1 MLNILYVGLGGFIGS
16 ILRYL
21 VFLSSNHLLGSNLPY
36 STIIVNIIGSFFIGF
51 LYQFFNN
58 YIFISESTKLL
69 LTVGFLGGFTTFS
82 TFSIDAFILFQN
94 YGKFFA
100 VSYIIL
106 SVVLSLFAL
115 LLGMFVLR

>member
-1 MLNILYVGLGGFIGS
+1 MLSILYVGLGGFIGS

-21 VFLSSNHLLGSNLPY
+21 FYLSSNHFLDSNLPY

-58 YIFISESTKLL
+58 YFFISENTKLL
-69 LTVGFLGGFTTFS
+69 LTVGLLGGFTTFS
-82 TFSIDAFILFQN
+82 TFSLDAFILYQN

-100 VSYIIL
+100 VSYLIL
-106 SVVLSLFAL
+106 SVVLSLLAL

>member
-36 STIIVNIIGSFFIGF
+36 STIIVNIIGSFLIGF

-58 YIFISESTKLL
+58 YIIISESTKLL

-82 TFSIDAFILFQN
+82 TFSIDAFILYQN

>member
-58 YIFISESTKLL
+58 HIFFSESTKLL
-69 LTVGFLGGFTTFS
+69 LTVGLLGGFTTFS
-82 TFSIDAFILFQN
+82 TFSIDAFILYQN

-106 SVVLSLFAL
+106 SVVLSLSAL
-115 LLGMFVLR
+115 LLGMFALR

>member
-36 STIIVNIIGSFFIGF
+36 STIIVNIIGSFLIGF

-82 TFSIDAFILFQN
+82 TFSIDAFILYQN

-106 SVVLSLFAL
+106 SVVLSLSAL
-115 LLGMFVLR
+115 LLGMFALR

>member
-1 MLNILYVGLGGFIGS
+1 MLNILYVGFGGFIGS

-69 LTVGFLGGFTTFS
+69 LTVGFLRGFTTFS
-82 TFSIDAFILFQN
+82 TFSIDAFILYQN

>member
-1 MLNILYVGLGGFIGS
+1 MLNILYVGFGGFIGS

-21 VFLSSNHLLGSNLPY
+21 VFLSSNHFLGSNLPY

-82 TFSIDAFILFQN
+82 TFSIDAFILYQN

>member
-82 TFSIDAFILFQN
+82 TFSIDAFMLYRN

>member
-1 MLNILYVGLGGFIGS
+1 MLNILYVGIGGFIGS

-58 YIFISESTKLL
+58 YFFISESTKLL

-82 TFSIDAFILFQN
+82 TFSIDAFILYQN

>member
-51 LYQFFNN
+51 LG
-58 YIFISESTKLL
+58 S
-69 LTVGFLGGFTTFS
+69 FTTFS
-82 TFSIDAFILFQN
+82 TFSIDAFILYQN

>member
-36 STIIVNIIGSFFIGF
+36 STIIVNIVGSFFIGF

-58 YIFISESTKLL
+58 YFFIFKSAKLL
-69 LTVGFLGGFTTFS
+69 IKVGFLGGFTTFS
-82 TFSIDAFILFQN
+82 TFSIDTFILYQN

>member
-1 MLNILYVGLGGFIGS
+1 MLNILYVGLGGFIVS

-21 VFLSSNHLLGSNLPY
+21 VFLSSNHLLGSN
-36 STIIVNIIGSFFIGF
+36 IIGSFFIGF
-51 LYQFFNN
+51 FYQFFNN

-82 TFSIDAFILFQN
+82 TFSIDAFILYQN

>member
-21 VFLSSNHLLGSNLPY
+21 VFLSSNHILGSNLPY
-36 STIIVNIIGSFFIGF
+36 STIIVNIIGSFLIGF

-58 YIFISESTKLL
+58 YIFISESAKLL

-82 TFSIDAFILFQN
+82 TFSIDAFILYQN

-106 SVVLSLFAL
+106 SVVLSLSAL
-115 LLGMFVLR
+115 LLGMFALR

>member
-51 LYQFFNN
+51 LYHFFNN

-82 TFSIDAFILFQN
+82 TFSIDAFILYQN

>member
-36 STIIVNIIGSFFIGF
+36 STIIVNIVGSFFIGF

-58 YIFISESTKLL
+58 YFFISESTKLL
-69 LTVGFLGGFTTFS
+69 LTVGLLGGFTTFS
-82 TFSIDAFILFQN
+82 TFSIDAFILYQN

>member
-36 STIIVNIIGSFFIGF
+36 STIIVNIVGSFFIGF

-82 TFSIDAFILFQN
+82 TFSIDAFILYQN

>member
-82 TFSIDAFILFQN
+82 TFSIDAFILYQN

-106 SVVLSLFAL
+106 SVILSLFAL

>member
-1 MLNILYVGLGGFIGS
+1 MLNILYVGFGGFIGS

-69 LTVGFLGGFTTFS
+69 LTVGILGGFTTFS
-82 TFSIDAFILFQN
+82 TFSIDAFILYQN

-106 SVVLSLFAL
+106 SVVLSLSAL
-115 LLGMFVLR
+115 LLGMFALR

>member
-36 STIIVNIIGSFFIGF
+36 STIIVNIVGSFFIGF

-58 YIFISESTKLL
+58 YFFISESTKLL
-69 LTVGFLGGFTTFS
+69 LTVGILGGFTTFS
-82 TFSIDAFILFQN
+82 TFSIDAFILYQN

-106 SVVLSLFAL
+106 SVVLSLSAL
-115 LLGMFVLR
+115 LLGMFALR

>member
-36 STIIVNIIGSFFIGF
+36 STIIVNIVGSFFIGF

-58 YIFISESTKLL
+58 YFFISESAKLL
-69 LTVGFLGGFTTFS
+69 LTVGILGGFTTFS
-82 TFSIDAFILFQN
+82 TFSIDAFILYQN

>member
-58 YIFISESTKLL
+58 HIFISESTKLL

-82 TFSIDAFILFQN
+82 TFSIDAFILYQN

>member
-21 VFLSSNHLLGSNLPY
+21 VFLSSNHLLGLNLPY

-58 YIFISESTKLL
+58 YIFFSESTKLL

-82 TFSIDAFILFQN
+82 TFSIDAFILYQN

>member
-82 TFSIDAFILFQN
+82 TFSIDAFILYQN

-106 SVVLSLFAL
+106 SVVLSLSAL
-115 LLGMFVLR
+115 LLGMFALR

>member
-58 YIFISESTKLL
+58 YIFFSESTKLL

-82 TFSIDAFILFQN
+82 TFSIDAFILYQN

>member
-82 TFSIDAFILFQN
+82 TFSIDAFILYQN

>member
-82 TFSIDAFILFQN
+82 TFSIDTFILYQN

>member
-21 VFLSSNHLLGSNLPY
+21 VFLLSNHLLGSNLPY

-82 TFSIDAFILFQN
+82 TFSIDAFILYQN

>member
-1 MLNILYVGLGGFIGS
+1 MLNILYVGIGGFIGS

-82 TFSIDAFILFQN
+82 TFSIDAFILYQN
-94 YGKFFA
+94 YGKLFA

>member
-1 MLNILYVGLGGFIGS
+1 MLNILYVGFGGFIGS

-82 TFSIDAFILFQN
+82 TFSIDAFILYQN

>member
-58 YIFISESTKLL
+58 YFFISESTKLL

-82 TFSIDAFILFQN
+82 TFSIDAFILYQN